1 MKKYIRA
8 NQFDDFGHALD
19 PNDKRTNYRFSDK
32 YIPGND
38 ASPEELY
45 EEVLLGYVTD
55 RGELETIKEILQLN
69 HWDDQAK
76 IVQYFI
82 DEIDEEKQ
90 YGNNYN
96 ISRMKIDIAQGY
108 KNAGFKDVGWGEVNW
123 GLDCYV
129 DGDYV
134 IIILTDPE
142 TWVSDGDRVPISEF
156 MNMTRDDFDT
166 WVGQLRFYGNFE
178 SEDEE

>member
-8 NQFDDFGHALD
+8 SQFDDFGHSTNPGD
-19 PNDKRTNYRFSDK
+19 NKTNYK
-32 YIPGND
+32 YYL
-38 ASPEELY
+38 PELDIDGTV
-45 EEVLLGYVTD
+45 EEIYADVLHNYVTD
-55 RGELETIKEILQLN
+55 RDALVAIQEILLQN
-69 HWDDQAK
+69 QWNEEAK
-76 IVQYFI
+76 IVGYFI

-108 KNAGFKDVGWGEVNW
+108 KNAGFRDAGWGEVNW

-166 WVGQLRFYGNFE
+166 WVGQLRFYGDFLP
-178 SEDEE
+178 EDEG